1 MNHKKLLQA
10 AALVALAN
18 FAGGCGP
25 RHVAPFT
32 PRQRIYSAGNY
43 AQKEA
48 SAKPTDGSLFS
59 DANPGFLE
67 DTRAVRVGDFVLVH
81 INENA
86 NSTGDANTS
95 LSKNSTG
102 STAVTGLFGI
112 LPALK
117 RAYPDIDPTQ
127 LLNFASQSAF
137 TGAGSTERS
146 NALNGDI
153 AVRVVKEMPNG
164 DLFIEGTKVVL
175 LNEEEYHLYISG
187 LVRPADIAEDNSI
200 TSNRLADAQVEFTGR
215 GDLAD
220 QQRKGWFARMLDTL
234 NPF

>member
-1 MNHKKLLQA
+1 MKHATLLRA

-18 FAGGCGP
+18 LAGGCGP

-43 AQKEA
+43 AQKEVT
-48 SAKPTDGSLFS
+48 AKPTEGSLFS

-67 DTRAVRVGDFVLVH
+67 DTRAVRVGDFVLIH
-81 INENA
+81 INESA

-102 STAVTGLFGI
+102 TTAVNGLLGI
-112 LPALK
+112 IPALK
-117 RAYPDIDPTQ
+117 RAYPSIDPTQ
-127 LLNFASQSAF
+127 LINFASQSAF
-137 TGAGSTERS
+137 TGAGTTERS
-146 NALNGDI
+146 NALTGDI

-164 DLFIEGTKVVL
+164 DLFVEGTKVVL

-187 LVRPADIAEDNSI
+187 LVRPADIAEDNSV

-220 QQRKGWFARMLDTL
+220 QQRKGWFARLLDTF